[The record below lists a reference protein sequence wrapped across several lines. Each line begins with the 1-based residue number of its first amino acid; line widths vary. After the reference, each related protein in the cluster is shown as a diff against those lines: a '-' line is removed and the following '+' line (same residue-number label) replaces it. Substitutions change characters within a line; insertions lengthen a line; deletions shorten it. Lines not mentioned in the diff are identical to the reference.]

1 MQNRQRIRGLNPRES
16 GNPAGRPLGSKNKP
30 KVLNDLLLTDL
41 MREEYSRH
49 VEIKDGDEVKHDAI
63 IRSIVR
69 KRYAAADAGDEK
81 AQLWAIASVREVEAA
96 DAKRQEAEFVYAE
109 NYKKRFQGV
118 TLGSLSGGNASKSP
132 IPNPNHIVINDLDR
146 TVAIN
151 GPKNVEEHIDWL
163 ELLDRRIEESVTRE
177 FDQQVEADKEENF
190 APSPDAEDVD
200 ANPGTI
206 KDAVPGSENNSRRPD
221 LNEQGELK
229 PDAGEQ
235 GEVRDAEQ
243 LRQADLGEHEEV
255 KDADESSVMM
265 PRLDPYY
272 EDRVRNRPH

>member
-1 MQNRQRIRGLNPRES
+1 MILYMILHMQNRQRTRFKPRES

-109 NYKKRFQGV
+109 NYKKRFEGV
-118 TLGSLSGGNASKSP
+118 TIGSLFGGNGSKSP
-132 IPNPNHIVINDLDR
+132 IPHPHHIVINKLDR
-146 TVAIN
+146 TVAPPHGLEAQFQSI
-151 GPKNVEEHIDWL
+151 GHRLIVE
-163 ELLDRRIEESVTRE
+163 
-177 FDQQVEADKEENF
+177 
-190 APSPDAEDVD
+190 
-200 ANPGTI
+200 G
-206 KDAVPGSENNSRRPD
+206 
-221 LNEQGELK
+221 
-229 PDAGEQ
+229 
-235 GEVRDAEQ
+235 
-243 LRQADLGEHEEV
+243 
-255 KDADESSVMM
+255 
-265 PRLDPYY
+265 
-272 EDRVRNRPH
+272 